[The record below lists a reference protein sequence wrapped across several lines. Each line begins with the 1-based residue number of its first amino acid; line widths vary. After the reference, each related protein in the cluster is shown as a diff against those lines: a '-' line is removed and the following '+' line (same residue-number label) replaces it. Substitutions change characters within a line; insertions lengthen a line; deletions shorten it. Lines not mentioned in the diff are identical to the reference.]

1 LTRLFYVNDPLN
13 LRPPVLGRAGHD
25 PQVLGHQDF
34 AAAVGVTAEDED
46 LAPRVDEVLGDES
59 LSEFLCQPSRVRY
72 LLVIPVTRSSNKMA
86 KWFSASFQ

>member
-1 LTRLFYVNDPLN
+1 MKTPKKQKADDAAKIKEALDNAPKIAELVNKSL
-13 LRPPVLGRAGHD
+13 V
-25 PQVLGHQDF
+25 
-34 AAAVGVTAEDED
+34 
-46 LAPRVDEVLGDES
+46 S